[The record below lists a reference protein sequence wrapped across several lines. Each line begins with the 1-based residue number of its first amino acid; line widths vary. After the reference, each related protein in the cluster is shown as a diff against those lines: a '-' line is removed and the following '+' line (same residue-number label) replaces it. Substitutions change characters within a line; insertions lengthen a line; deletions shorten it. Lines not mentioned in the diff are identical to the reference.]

1 MWDINKSEKMVTSK
15 LEFPVWKTK
24 ENIKVRQNSEI
35 EYKYII
41 FKDKKFFK
49 WETLPNNLNRIVQ
62 IKNLV
67 RMVIHDIQG
76 KNLIYNFFRLDCC

>member
-1 MWDINKSEKMVTSK
+1 MVTSK
-15 LEFPVWKTK
+15 LDFPMWKTK
-24 ENIKVRQNSEI
+24 ENIKVKQNSEI

-41 FKDKKFFK
+41 FKDKKFSK
-49 WETLPNNLNRIVQ
+49 WETLPNDTNRTVQ

-76 KNLIYNFFRLDCC
+76 IFINY